1 MPHVW
6 PEDTDFALWEL
17 DVLERDCPHCGRR
30 MYICDHRHR
39 HFFTL
44 DGPVHLVCK
53 LNHCPDP
60 RCPGHAKTKSPE
72 IESAIA
78 LPVSV
83 TAREVTTLSAR
94 AGQTE
99 IGGFR

>member
-1 MPHVW
+1 MPHLW

-17 DVLERDCPHCGRR
+17 DVIDRDCPHCGHK

-44 DGPVHLVCK
+44 DGPVHLVSK

-60 RCPGHAKTKSPE
+60 RCPGHRKT
-72 IESAIA
+72 
-78 LPVSV
+78 V
-83 TAREVTTLSAR
+83 LSA
-94 AGQTE
+94 TS
-99 IGGFR
+99 FM